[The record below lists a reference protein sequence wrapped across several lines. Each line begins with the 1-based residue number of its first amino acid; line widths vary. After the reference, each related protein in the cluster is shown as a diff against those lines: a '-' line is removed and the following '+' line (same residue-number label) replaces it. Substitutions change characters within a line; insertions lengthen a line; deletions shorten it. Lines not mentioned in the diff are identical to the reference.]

1 MSRVDDTVKDSIG
14 YCRITNH
21 VIPVGCGVLRGYD
34 DGFPFM
40 PVFNNFKQYGTFF
53 GIKRHEEQVIEDEQ
67 LTAFNLLE
75 FRFKYPFDFCHFQC
89 AKQFRCIGVES
100 PEPSFTRFVTK
111 GARQITFPRTGR
123 TGYEKILP
131 FMHKVKGS
139 EAFHLIAV
147 QSPVY
152 GIVNLFNIGLVTE

>member
-1 MSRVDDTVKDSIG
+1 
-14 YCRITNH
+14 
-21 VIPVGCGVLRGYD
+21 
-34 DGFPFM
+34 M

-53 GIKRHEEQVIEDEQ
+53 GIKRHEEQVIEDKQ

-100 PEPSFTRFVTK
+100 PESSFTRFVTK
-111 GARQITFPRTGR
+111 SARQIAFH
-123 TGYEKILP
+123 EKILP